1 MNISGING
9 LNTIQPTIPT
19 TARAADQ
26 ATAASSQGVQVQLS
40 NQASWVSQV
49 RSEASQTPNVRMD
62 EVSRAQQEIANGTLE
77 GNIDMDAVLNALMME
92 L

>member
-9 LNTIQPTIPT
+9 LNAIQPTIPT